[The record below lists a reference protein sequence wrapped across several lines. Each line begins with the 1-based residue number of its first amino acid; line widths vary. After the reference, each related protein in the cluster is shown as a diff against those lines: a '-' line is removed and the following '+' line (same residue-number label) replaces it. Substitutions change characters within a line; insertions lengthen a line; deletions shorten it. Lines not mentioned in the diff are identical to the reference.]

1 VLYHDQQAM
10 FQKLS
15 NALMAADPGDSD
27 DVRKKKYAC
36 TEFGIF
42 SKYI

>member
-1 VLYHDQQAM
+1 M

-27 DVRKKKYAC
+27 DVSKKYAC